1 MVSASSGERVQPV
14 LLTAHPSSSS
24 HGERRSIWVE
34 RPTPSVPSMTIRCP
48 GSTPMFTYGS
58 PYPNQD
64 LPRFPPPPRIVDLG
78 RPWPRVSLQHPL
90 HLTANGLLLGRD
102 VGGRIDH
109 AHTELRGDLVV
120 VVEHAALEEPE
131 AVDGIGGQADVHTGL
146 VVLELGAAGEE
157 ALQRHLDRHAEVEG
171 QIGTGCEAVHL
182 AEPLGMDAARD
193 VASECGIDVPVGEHD
208 HPGLQWWHD
217 LVGE

>member
-48 GSTPMFTYGS
+48 GSTPIVTYGS

-64 LPRFPPPPRIVDLG
+64 LPRFAPPPRIVGLR
-78 RPWPRVSLQHPL
+78 RPWPLVSLQHPL
-90 HLTANGLLLGRD
+90 HLTADEFLLRRD

-109 AHTELRGDLVV
+109 AQTELRRDLVV
-120 VVEHAALEEPE
+120 VVENAALKEPK
-131 AVDGIGGQADVHTGL
+131 AVDGIGGEADVHAGL
-146 VVLELGAAGEE
+146 VVLELGPPGEE
-157 ALQRHLDRHAEVEG
+157 ALQRHLDRDPEVEG
-171 QIGTGCEAVHL
+171 Q
-182 AEPLGMDAARD
+182 
-193 VASECGIDVPVGEHD
+193 
-208 HPGLQWWHD
+208 
-217 LVGE
+217 